1 MQRLCFNKYRCGNT
15 AKALSR
21 ESVMSISSVSAGS
34 AQSQVQLELLRKAN
48 DMQAD
53 QAAQLLQAQAQAQLE
68 IRQQVQQ
75 TSEVPPVTP
84 GQPGGVINTFA

>member
-1 MQRLCFNKYRCGNT
+1 
-15 AKALSR
+15 
-21 ESVMSISSVSAGS
+21 MSISSVSAAS

-53 QAAQLLQAQAQAQLE
+53 QAAQLLQAQAQAQFE
-68 IRQQVQQ
+68 ARQQQVQQ
-75 TSEVPPVTP
+75 SSQAQPVTP